1 MTKKTHDKIME
12 VGNNSK
18 RLQELYD
25 GLIKDNY
32 DLNSIGR
39 NIDEFA
45 EKLATDT
52 VFSNFVY
59 DDLRGKT
66 GFSGSKADFLVKALG
81 SRVVPSSISK
91 GRKTVPPYKP
101 NKNEYVHFETPIKNV
116 LGGGE
121 KTAEDYAIDAL
132 EATGR
137 ATPITPQDRYSFQ
150 KRNVVDNINAQ
161 TIVDT
166 AQRKNIANRQRADL
180 SITGRYLLPEDIK
193 EREARRQDEAKATAI
208 EYQKAEKAQRQ
219 QIDDT
224 LRSLKEK
231 AQKDYNEYAA
241 QLREQEEKIPA
252 FIRADKDAYVSTTA
266 ADLAMSVPAA
276 TLKLVD
282 DTEKLLNA
290 PKKGGNWANSMW
302 AGAKDAADAESFFSF
317 GLSGLA
323 KSATIKGVTDRYLEG
338 KNLTDKEN
346 DLMEALATNTLVA
359 YMRKDDVSGW
369 YTAGQ
374 IAEMSAEISTQF
386 LGTNFIG
393 SAATKAVARGI
404 GKFISKN
411 APKIVAKLATK
422 GLGGTAL
429 RGTRFV
435 GKGAIDTFVGG
446 TAQSLF
452 MPNTYDSA
460 IQTKTG
466 TVAFGEGKGQ
476 YDVTPSEYNL
486 AQSLVSG
493 AIESVSERA
502 GGAFAGFG
510 GKVAKNI
517 IPTSWGKLS
526 SKGIVGDIIK
536 AGGTANRY
544 LSKAGI
550 NGQFGELAEEG
561 FGQVLNRINGT
572 ATKEEWA
579 NFWSKDNMLQMIG
592 GFAPMSLVGL
602 GANTISVAKS
612 SLDAYRADRALLN
625 FARKNNIAAPKE
637 MLDKIKNVEIENL
650 HKVIEEYVQE
660 LGGVSD
666 NKLND
671 IGVEFNKLAA
681 NVVAHNIRKD
691 IYAEADSEVS
701 PAESVSTDERQEV
714 TDENIQEERQLDY
727 TIPQLRQGDE
737 VEYDNTQWIVGDVA
751 DEDGEYQ
758 VGEESIPLRRG
769 NVLLL
774 GADGKSVQVI
784 DSVADLLPN
793 EQGDEVN
800 DIEARRAEIY
810 KKYEPVVNVD
820 TGNITQLGNVAGTD
834 NIAYVVKGKVVYDED
849 GNIDYDKSDDTIY
862 YKVYDQDGNEV
873 DGGTPKPIYLKTRQ
887 TEFGKVLSDVP
898 IEEYVDNELYPQ
910 EQNNIQQ
917 AINNGPTNIEQSTP
931 EESVSTDEHQEVT
944 DENGLPFVKTSNGVT
959 DFGYI
964 PEDTGLTP
972 APIRLSIGDE
982 RTGLQHIVDRH
993 GEQIAKAGFD
1003 NVVDFVEYVA
1013 SNYDTITEGVDTSG
1027 EPNGTYLLQAKDK
1040 HNNTLYVELSNDGSY
1055 WNINSGGVFR
1065 KGYGEKNKVVWS
1077 ASEVQRGLKS
1087 ATPDTLRSQDEA
1099 DNQGDPNRTVS
1110 DTTSTH
1116 KGTTNKP
1123 DIQEEFYNSLPRNKK
1138 GEIDESLM
1146 SAEQK
1151 IRYAQ
1156 AEFGEDEELVKE
1168 YISEQS
1174 KSLSDKIAKL
1184 ANKSGK
1190 SVAEFKEL
1198 AALKRDKITFVEY
1211 LNEQRQQAATRQTV
1225 EEAAADDRGRAE
1237 ADIAEAVKEIDV
1249 EPTEAQKKAGNY
1261 KKGHVKIQGFDI
1273 TIENPKGAIRR
1284 GVDDN
1289 GKAWSTEMK
1298 NHYGY
1303 FKNTEGKD
1311 GDHIDVFIGDN
1322 PNSKRIFVVDQVNPK
1337 TKEFDE
1343 SKVMLGFDT
1352 EDKAKKAYLSNYSKD
1367 WKGFKDIT
1375 YVDIDTFRDWLYD
1388 GAKQRKPFG
1397 EYSNIRFRS
1406 IKDINDR
1413 FNEELQ
1419 QQIDG
1424 TLPKGHVYSLG
1435 MPNDILRSAGLP
1447 NLPIEMS
1454 AERLAGKSQ
1463 QANHP
1468 FELSETEGLPAAIQH
1483 PIAIFDS
1490 TKNDGSSVILT
1501 ELKHGDSNFVAV
1513 LGVRQSDKQ
1522 RKIDVEVNS
1531 IRSLYPKTHIRGIID
1546 WFNSKDN
1553 LLRWVDKEK
1562 ALNFISTQEPNYLA
1576 GGDNAQS
1583 TSSESYLNSSKPA
1596 EVRNIFKRVA
1606 KVIKEFDNP
1615 TLSGGKNEETRFLSD
1630 ISEIKP
1636 LVDKINGGLLKL
1648 KRMDT
1653 EGVYDLLRSVAELNN
1668 MANKGY
1674 YYLNVDE
1681 KLVNDKIY
1689 SLKERAVNKIAQ
1701 ELYNRDEYVG
1711 FDYNGVEKFD
1721 IVYFRDKQGR
1731 QISFHQYVT
1740 PEYVS
1745 DFTPI
1750 WDGITESWKDENIKF
1765 ASKKNAELE
1774 KKKHIIGKKVREE
1787 YFKEIKDSEDELER
1801 DINNAGEDVR
1811 LIMKF
1816 GIDRALSQTSIF
1828 SDKFPDIAEQRKQ
1841 LENRQRDVN
1850 KKLRYLQ
1857 TFILKKESVLSRSSK
1872 QDTIEKL
1879 KSEIEKIETERT
1891 ELRTESR
1898 LIENKLNGIE
1908 RVVSLKW
1915 RGLPEVKKATEL
1927 AERQFSLR
1935 QKHFLAE
1942 RDIVEKMKSA
1952 TREINDKYGDNVNE
1966 EIEKNIRVKAERDE
1980 AQQENK
1986 KLEELV
1992 TLLKKTGF
2000 ADVKTG
2006 EDFYN
2011 ALAEIEG
2018 SERYSSQSEKKLY
2031 NPRGFITPVRGE
2043 WTKEK
2048 IKKRLKESGGSLV
2061 GYDRAAKLISEF
2073 DSPEELAENIFYHG
2087 TVYGSGRL
2095 KPSILMSDMDV
2106 ERYGGGGY
2114 GDKYWGISVSRSKKI
2129 ASNFSGTSAGVS
2141 ILPIV
2146 LAKGAK
2152 VKEMP
2157 DLKDSADIDDVIV
2170 DLWKEGVDAVWVGD
2184 KNKGEQELCVIN
2196 PRAIVNI
2203 NSADTYRVYGLGGKE
2218 NPINIIDKEGI
2229 RKLYE
2234 DAKQYWEQ
2242 KKIAPKGP
2250 LKPFRFYLDENN
2262 RIGDKKPDD
2271 VYDREMK
2278 EYEEQLRVYE
2288 SSDEYKKWQRAQEYA
2303 QGNIRFMIGKQ
2314 VDDISIVD
2322 GEDEDT
2328 RYRRPNGTVLGFV
2341 KGNTIYLNP
2350 DEVSLNT
2357 PIHEFGHLWVSQVKE
2372 HFPDL
2377 WAKGKEL
2384 FLESDYLRK
2393 VQADP
2398 NYQHLDLDGQIDEA
2412 MARAIGDRGEQ
2423 ELDKTLLEKILD
2435 WIAEV
2440 WEKIGGV
2447 FGIEN
2452 LTSEQIS
2459 NLTLQDFTDMATS
2472 ELLSGEN
2479 LTERVNGNRGGATR
2493 YNTAEE
2499 TADIKAKAIS
2509 DGTFMKAPNGKD
2521 TNLTERQW
2529 LQVRTKAFKKWF
2541 GDWEK
2546 TARIE
2551 KLKKTKPIEIT
2562 GEEVKPSDDLKEY
2575 KKNALEYG
2583 KTLQG
2588 EYTNKDT
2595 GITIQLQRGRKNG
2608 GLNEVLQHDYKDR
2621 EHLQSI
2627 AAIPQIIEN
2636 ATYIDSEPNNDIPK
2650 NPDVKEYQYYVC
2662 GLKIGGEDYTVRA
2675 VVAVDNKGDRYYD
2688 HKLTNIEKGKL
2699 LDQINSQ
2706 AIKNNGFGTTPGTKP
2721 TTVVSEYKD
2730 SKLISLLQENSSK
2743 VVDENGEPLVVYHGT
2758 NKFGFTV
2765 FDKEFS
2771 DDKTSIFFTDKV
2783 DIAKGYAGVN
2793 ADVRSLY
2800 DDDTAGGY
2808 SKDEMLSMLFADV
2821 DISSHTNGWDVAND
2835 ILPYIT
2841 EDIGITAEY
2850 DDEDGVLTLSSDYT
2864 GDTYR
2869 LTDEEFSWE
2878 KVENW
2883 LRDNADLE
2891 NVIDKNAGI
2900 YGVFVNA
2907 RNVLDIDAGGS
2918 MWSYIPKKK
2927 VKGAEGVGNMDTRD
2941 IVEHAKKLNYDGVY
2955 IKDLLDTGGRGYG
2968 LVGDIEGDIFISLV
2982 DKNQIKSAT
2991 DNIGTFGV
2999 EDEDI
3004 RYMLVNVQDE
3014 KAIDEERHRPKFEIK
3029 GDDVYTTMYTTRVD
3043 TETEI
3048 DVLYNGNDFEKALS
3062 EAEGYNENSD
3072 REDLTVS
3079 VEAMRLK
3086 IPVAAIKDEY
3096 DYDDEEYDGDVAPFV
3111 EDYIDDFVEDVDYD
3125 RYETGRDMFDVY
3137 KSKPDTDEHELIG
3150 TITDK
3155 LQQQTGLY
3163 IGKYSTFYI
3172 TKNGEITDEEADK
3185 DGVPNAFVSMRI
3197 ADHTHNR
3204 HNGDSTLNIVVADDD
3219 PTKTKF
3225 QSSKEDLRYTTKDNA
3240 EEIVKDILDF
3250 WRQYAREYFGDINKQ
3265 FNDDLDEFERN
3276 RLLSSRKF
3284 NLGRPSPILMSVG
3297 LNGVSIQMTQSVLS
3311 KHLDK
3316 HNLKTDDLR
3325 ELPEAIRTPIMVYE
3339 WGDKARNSVIVTFIP
3354 RGEDLITTT
3363 IRLTRDGNKLN
3374 VNEISSIYGK
3384 SAECLIRDI
3393 NTPKSEFGK
3402 DNLRYVDKKQVLD
3415 WFAMEAPKASSQT
3428 QQELITATKV
3438 IENFENPPI
3447 NEKKVIDDTT
3457 NDMVR
3462 YSIRANDQLDRE
3474 DEIMGKKAAEI
3485 YEARVKL
3492 RKQMNQSDPKKMP
3505 NKEIFD
3511 DLSRKTE
3518 AKRMKFVETVADQYR
3533 TVKSF
3538 VDTLNEHGYNISD
3551 YNNWYMNVFA
3561 LAGKNEAEFEK
3572 YQAERSKP
3580 LQRAA
3585 KAAMDSGQ
3593 ISYRELENY
3602 LILKHGQE
3610 RNEYFT
3616 ERDKGLGIEPLK
3628 DYSGVE
3634 AVMFEEFCKRTGIEV
3649 KTQKESVPQLAE
3661 ANNNIDILYADGVS
3675 EFSENGRKLPI
3686 FEVER
3691 RFAEWKKVNDLQSII
3706 ADYEQK
3712 IGKDKIDDLWA
3723 KINYAT
3729 QFVLDMQKAGG
3740 LTSEK
3745 MYEKASGMWK
3755 YFVPLR
3761 GFDVGTAK
3769 DEFDYDLNGVVLFT
3783 DFKVEPTLGRT
3794 RRSTS
3799 PLVWTEQM
3807 AHITIDQKNRNL
3819 LNQSLRRLASI
3830 SMARRDNILLLSK
3843 LYKDVDAKD
3852 EDGRTIKG
3860 EVKYPP
3866 KYTGDTEHD
3875 AKAYA
3880 DWIAEMKA
3888 GIENGTIEEVR
3899 QDNVNFG
3906 KIVPPAAVKQHIVRV
3921 YEGGVPTDV
3930 IFNTPPAVPRAIN
3943 GLNHK
3948 TAISNHWIYKNLKA
3962 GTRMMAQTMTTLNPA
3977 FVGKNFSRDYLFAN
3991 TMLFGREDMSYVVN
4005 FNKNI
4010 TKATPVLLNYVKG
4023 KSLLGWAAG
4032 DKGNIQDNEYGKWLT
4047 EFVMNGGKTGFSQML
4062 KFEKM
4067 SNDFKKQTEKGDK
4080 KVHYGVND
4088 YIHFIEALNDY
4099 AENITRFSAYCASRQ
4114 AGRSIERSI
4123 SDAKELTINFNRKG
4137 TDGGIWGAVRSLC
4150 AFSNASI
4157 QALVVFS
4164 RGVRANPKRM
4174 SVLISGYTAMAITM
4188 AVIAKAI
4195 SGDDDK
4201 NDYFKLSKF
4210 DRQNNLCLPMFGGG
4224 FLKIPLPQEMRV
4236 FYKLGDEIALC
4247 LFRNEPPEVA
4257 AQEVFMGALDLLPSF
4272 AAGATSI
4279 SDVLDEK
4286 IGAGDLLLAHQ
4297 PITAI
4302 QPITQLMSNR
4312 NFLNYRI
4319 YDDSKWGGRR
4329 KELPEYRKALR
4340 NKGGETYS
4348 PNFVVKLSEGISRL
4362 TGGSDLKRGLVEA
4375 NPDMIN
4381 HLMRG
4386 YFGGLYSSAVAA
4398 INMGDKGA
4406 QSIAA
4411 GEWRL
4416 KSTDS
4421 PTMKAFYVSPSNLRY
4436 TDDILNAQYMDVL
4449 KEAKKHANV
4458 YANYLKEGEVDRFE
4472 KETKMT
4478 EDEALDW
4485 RYLVKGIDKEVQ
4497 ELRNEIAI
4505 AETTKERDEAL
4516 RQLETL
4522 QREAI
4527 DMAAKLKK

>member
-1 MTKKTHDKIME
+1 ME

-166 AQRKNIANRQRADL
+166 AQRKNIANKQRADL
-180 SITGRYLLPEDIK
+180 SITGRYLLPEDVK
-193 EREARRQDEAKATAI
+193 ERAERKQDEAKATAI

-231 AQKDYNEYAA
+231 AQKDYNDYAA

-625 FARKNNIAAPKE
+625 FARQNNIAAPKK
-637 MLDKIKNVEIENL
+637 MLDEIKNVEIENL

-691 IYAEADSEVS
+691 IYAEADSEIS

-714 TDENIQEERQLDY
+714 TEENIQEERQPDY

-737 VEYDNTQWIVGDVA
+737 VEYDNAQWIVGDVA
-751 DEDGEYQ
+751 DEDGDYQ

-774 GADGKSVQVI
+774 GADGESVQVI
-784 DSVADLLPN
+784 DSAADLYPKQQN
-793 EQGDEVN
+793 VDDEIESKRQAIYEQY
-800 DIEARRAEIY
+800 R
-810 KKYEPVVNVD
+810 PVMNVD
-820 TGNITQLGNVAGTD
+820 TGNITQLSNVAGTD

-849 GNIDYDKSDDTIY
+849 GNIDYDRSDDTIY
-862 YKVYDQDGNEV
+862 YKVYDKDGNEV
-873 DGGTPKPIYLKTRQ
+873 DGGTPKPIYLKTRR

-910 EQNNIQQ
+910 EQNNIRQ
-917 AINNGPTNIEQSTP
+917 ATNNGQTNIEQSTP
-931 EESVSTDEHQEVT
+931 AESVSTGERQDITEKNDSTEF
-944 DENGLPFVKTSNGVT
+944 DENGGYSNIQNTVLS
-959 DFGYI
+959 DEEADLLMSAMEQNAEAMPVI
-964 PEDTGLTP
+964 ELTP
-972 APIRLSIGDE
+972 
-982 RTGLQHIVDRH
+982 
-993 GEQIAKAGFD
+993 D
-1003 NVVDFVEYVA
+1003 NWVA
-1013 SNYDTITEGVDTSG
+1013 EFG
-1027 EPNGTYLLQAKDK
+1027 Q
-1040 HNNTLYVELSNDGSY
+1040 
-1055 WNINSGGVFR
+1055 
-1065 KGYGEKNKVVWS
+1065 
-1077 ASEVQRGLKS
+1077 
-1087 ATPDTLRSQDEA
+1087 
-1099 DNQGDPNRTVS
+1099 NRTVS
-1110 DTTSTH
+1110 TPIGDVKMGDNQLAKLFLKKRTREFGMIKPTLINPDVIIEKTAVADNAERNTKLLFVKTFKDENGRKHVHFENVTVQKGGLEVSISSHIVDKSAIRKELANGIVIYNKPELTSIGSDVYLTETH
-1116 KGTTNKP
+1116 EGQSDLVPTQKANSDLQYKGTINNLNE
-1123 DIQEEFYNSLPRNKK
+1123 QGEFYNSLPRNKK
-1138 GEIDESLM
+1138 GEVDENQM

-1151 IRYAQ
+1151 IMYAQ
-1156 AEFGEDEELVKE
+1156 IEFGQRADLVRD
-1168 YISEQS
+1168 YVAEQS
-1174 KSLSDKIAKL
+1174 KALSEKIAKL
-1184 ANKSGK
+1184 TNKTGK
-1190 SVAEFKEL
+1190 SVAEYKEL
-1198 AALKRDKITFVEY
+1198 AAMQEDKNVFVEY
-1211 LNEQRQQAATRQTV
+1211 LNEQRQQQEQATPRRTV
-1225 EEAAADDRGRAE
+1225 EEAAAEREERRAAEKEQREQAIREKEEREGVPDFMQDTPEDARLRGFRLRTGERIDRQEPITLDRYNTARRKFTNDTGAVEGGRPTVKRTIIDNAQTKLQPSHRGGRSNIYHFITEAQPKERTDKASRVSAAQIAANINPEEITGGITAYNGSPIANNRLEVIQGNNRAEALRLMYEEYPKSAEAYKQYLIDNAENYGMSADEVRTMKEPIAVDIYEGTDGDAILLGQYTQQDVESGGVHRINPSGVIKHLKSQNMLDRFITGLLKGVDEENTISDVISANLRDVLPILDKTGAISMTQRQGFFDERGDVTSGAIDDFKGILTNLITEGGYANINSDFLNLPDSAKTALYLQTYRAVLNKQDGPTILNDIQNSILLYTLVFGNNNKGKVGVDESRREVMSWLMTAQPDFNAMNEDGTYPLVDMREKFSNFAAELAILYKSTNLRSSAAKGRGLYNIWEDFYNLLEGKGDLFTAGEKKSLQESINENFNIDYVPIRQNERNTLGGRGEASRAGRRGSESELGVGEQSEAGTAAADDRGRTD
-1237 ADIAEAVKEIDV
+1237 ADIAEAVKDIDV

-1273 TIENPKGAIRR
+1273 TIENPKGAIRK
-1284 GVDDN
+1284 GIDDN

-1322 PNSKRIFVVDQVNPK
+1322 PNSKRIFVVDQINPK

-1352 EDKAKKAYLSNYSKD
+1352 EDEAKKAYLSNYSKD

-1375 YVDIDTFRDWLYD
+1375 YVDIETFRDWLYD

-1435 MPNDILRSAGLP
+1435 MPNDILRSAGFP
-1447 NLPIEMS
+1447 NVPIELS
-1454 AERLAGKSQ
+1454 ASHLEKKSIAAQ
-1463 QANHP
+1463 HP
-1468 FELSETEGLPAAIQH
+1468 FELKEIKSLVKALQDPMAVFAYGDKKKSQNIIVEIQH
-1483 PIAIFDS
+1483 EG
-1490 TKNDGSSVILT
+1490 K
-1501 ELKHGDSNFVAV
+1501 NFVV
-1513 LGVRQSDKQ
+1513 GIHFN
-1522 RKIDVEVNS
+1522 RKRGSAEISS
-1531 IRSLYPKTHIRGIID
+1531 IRGLYPK
-1546 WFNSKDN
+1546 DN
-1553 LLRWVDKEK
+1553 AEWLNWISQGKLLYVNKEK
-1562 ALNFISTQEPNYLA
+1562 IQISIDQQRRNLADVEYLDLNY
-1576 GGDNAQS
+1576 
-1583 TSSESYLNSSKPA
+1583 
-1596 EVRNIFKRVA
+1596 VA
-1606 KVIKEFDNP
+1606 KVIKDFDNP
-1615 TLSGGKNEETRFLSD
+1615 TLSGEKNEETRFLSD

-1636 LVDKINGGLLKL
+1636 LVNKINGGLLKL

-1816 GIDRALSQTSIF
+1816 GTDRALSQTSIF

-1841 LENRQRDVN
+1841 LDNRQRDVN

-1986 KLEELV
+1986 KLEDLV

-2011 ALAEIEG
+2011 ALAEIGG
-2018 SERYSSQSEKKLY
+2018 SE
-2031 NPRGFITPVRGE
+2031 
-2043 WTKEK
+2043 
-2048 IKKRLKESGGSLV
+2048 
-2061 GYDRAAKLISEF
+2061 
-2073 DSPEELAENIFYHG
+2073 H
-2087 TVYGSGRL
+2087 
-2095 KPSILMSDMDV
+2095 
-2106 ERYGGGGY
+2106 
-2114 GDKYWGISVSRSKKI
+2114 
-2129 ASNFSGTSAGVS
+2129 
-2141 ILPIV
+2141 
-2146 LAKGAK
+2146 
-2152 VKEMP
+2152 
-2157 DLKDSADIDDVIV
+2157 
-2170 DLWKEGVDAVWVGD
+2170 
-2184 KNKGEQELCVIN
+2184 
-2196 PRAIVNI
+2196 
-2203 NSADTYRVYGLGGKE
+2203 
-2218 NPINIIDKEGI
+2218 
-2229 RKLYE
+2229 
-2234 DAKQYWEQ
+2234 
-2242 KKIAPKGP
+2242 
-2250 LKPFRFYLDENN
+2250 YL
-2262 RIGDKKPDD
+2262 
-2271 VYDREMK
+2271 
-2278 EYEEQLRVYE
+2278 
-2288 SSDEYKKWQRAQEYA
+2288 
-2303 QGNIRFMIGKQ
+2303 
-2314 VDDISIVD
+2314 
-2322 GEDEDT
+2322 
-2328 RYRRPNGTVLGFV
+2328 RPNGTVLGFV

-2372 HFPDL
+2372 HFPEL

-2447 FGIEN
+2447 FGINN

-2472 ELLSGEN
+2472 ELLSGQN
-2479 LTERVNGNRGGATR
+2479 LTERVKGNRGGATR

-2509 DGTFMKAPNGKD
+2509 DGTFMKAPNGEG

-2529 LQVRTKAFKKWF
+2529 LQVRTKAFKRWF

-2546 TARIE
+2546 AARIE

-2562 GEEVKPSDDLKEY
+2562 GEEYKGKYELNVKSGHKWILDNLR
-2575 KKNALEYG
+2575 G
-2583 KTLQG
+2583 T
-2588 EYTNKDT
+2588 YTIKDT
-2595 GITIQLQRGRKNG
+2595 GEKVNLSRVSANEITSHG
-2608 GLNEVLQHDYKDR
+2608 ER
-2621 EHLQSI
+2621 EDIHLKSF
-2627 AAIPQIIEN
+2627 AVIPQMIEN
-2636 ATYIDSEPNNDIPK
+2636 AIFIEETDNYKGNSKYDK
-2650 NPDVKEYQYYVC
+2650 YKYYVV
-2662 GLKIGGEDYTVRA
+2662 GLSVDGVPYTARIVVGEKNGKT
-2675 VVAVDNKGDRYYD
+2675 YYD
-2688 HKLTNIEKGKL
+2688 HELTQIEKGTIIDSL
-2699 LDQINSQ
+2699 N
-2706 AIKNNGFGTTPGTKP
+2706 GTTTSVAKNDNAF
-2721 TTVVSEYKD
+2721 SEYKD
-2730 SKLISLLQENSSK
+2730 KRLFSLLQTNSSK
-2743 VVDENGEPLVVYHGT
+2743 VVDENGEPMVVYHGT

-2771 DDKTSIFFTDKV
+2771 DDKTSIFFTDRV

-2808 SKDEMLSMLFADV
+2808 SKDEILSMLFADV

-2891 NVIDKNAGI
+2891 NVIDKDAGI

-2918 MWSYIPKKK
+2918 MWSSIPKKK

-2991 DNIGTFGV
+2991 DNIGTFDG
-2999 EDEDI
+2999 ENEDI
-3004 RYMLVNVQDE
+3004 RYSVEGADYFVNERFNEQLEKLTEENADSTMFRLGYPDMILQSTGIPNKELRLYGNKLLKKAEKHDFNVKDLVDLPTSIQTPMFVFKGNHPDSFSIVTELKIRDKNVLVSIERNKDGE
-3014 KAIDEERHRPKFEIK
+3014 VDFNLISSVYGKSGRGIVHWLNNGKA
-3029 GDDVYTTMYTTRVD
+3029 
-3043 TETEI
+3043 
-3048 DVLYNGNDFEKALS
+3048 LYVNKEKALDYLRIS
-3062 EAEGYNENSD
+3062 APIAEAQDKGELNPS
-3072 REDLTVS
+3072 VS
-3079 VEAMRLK
+3079 TEKALAWQAALAPIASATLK
-3086 IPVAAIKDEY
+3086 
-3096 DYDDEEYDGDVAPFV
+3096 
-3111 EDYIDDFVEDVDYD
+3111 
-3125 RYETGRDMFDVY
+3125 
-3137 KSKPDTDEHELIG
+3137 
-3150 TITDK
+3150 
-3155 LQQQTGLY
+3155 
-3163 IGKYSTFYI
+3163 
-3172 TKNGEITDEEADK
+3172 
-3185 DGVPNAFVSMRI
+3185 
-3197 ADHTHNR
+3197 
-3204 HNGDSTLNIVVADDD
+3204 
-3219 PTKTKF
+3219 
-3225 QSSKEDLRYTTKDNA
+3225 
-3240 EEIVKDILDF
+3240 
-3250 WRQYAREYFGDINKQ
+3250 
-3265 FNDDLDEFERN
+3265 
-3276 RLLSSRKF
+3276 
-3284 NLGRPSPILMSVG
+3284 
-3297 LNGVSIQMTQSVLS
+3297 
-3311 KHLDK
+3311 
-3316 HNLKTDDLR
+3316 
-3325 ELPEAIRTPIMVYE
+3325 
-3339 WGDKARNSVIVTFIP
+3339 
-3354 RGEDLITTT
+3354 
-3363 IRLTRDGNKLN
+3363 
-3374 VNEISSIYGK
+3374 
-3384 SAECLIRDI
+3384 
-3393 NTPKSEFGK
+3393 
-3402 DNLRYVDKKQVLD
+3402 
-3415 WFAMEAPKASSQT
+3415 
-3428 QQELITATKV
+3428 QELITATKI

-3462 YSIRANDQLDRE
+3462 YSIKASEQLDKE
-3474 DEIMGKKAAEI
+3474 DEVMGERAAEI
-3485 YEARVKL
+3485 YEARVKMG
-3492 RKQMNQSDPKKMP
+3492 KQMNQSNPNLMP
-3505 NKEIFD
+3505 NKKIFD
-3511 DLSRKTE
+3511 EINEKTE
-3518 AKRMKFVETVADQYR
+3518 NRRAKIAEHAADCYLPMKHLIEVFN
-3533 TVKSF
+3533 K
-3538 VDTLNEHGYNISD
+3538 HGYNIAD

-3561 LAGKNEAEFEK
+3561 LAGKNEVEYEK
-3572 YQAERSKP
+3572 YQTERSVP

-3585 KAAMDSGQ
+3585 KAAMDSGN
-3593 ISYRELENY
+3593 ITYRDLENY

-3610 RNEYFT
+3610 RNKYYK
-3616 ERDKGLGIEPLK
+3616 ERDEKLGVKPMK
-3628 DYSGVE
+3628 DYSGTE
-3634 AVMFEEFCKRTGIEV
+3634 AVMFEEFCKRTGIKV
-3649 KTQKESVPQLAE
+3649 KTIEE
-3661 ANNNIDILYADGVS
+3661 DIPTLVDGDPNTIRYDNGKS
-3675 EFSENGRKLPI
+3675 EFSKDGKKIPD
-3686 FEVER
+3686 FEVNK
-3691 RFAEWKKVNDLQSII
+3691 RFELWRKQHTPEEII
-3706 ADYEQK
+3706 KDYEEK
-3712 IGKDKIDDLWA
+3712 IGKEKVEDLWS
-3723 KINYAT
+3723 KIRKAT
-3729 QFVLDMQKAGG
+3729 QFTLDCQKEGG
-3740 LTSEK
+3740 LTSEE
-3745 MYEKASGMWK
+3745 MYQKASGMWE

-3761 GFDVGTAK
+3761 GFDMGTAQ
-3769 DEFDYDLNGVVLFT
+3769 DEYDYDLNGITLFT
-3783 DFKVEPTLGRT
+3783 DFRVEQTLGRT
-3794 RRSTS
+3794 RRSVS
-3799 PLVWTEQM
+3799 PLAWTEQM
-3807 AHITIDQKNRNL
+3807 AHITIQQKNKNL
-3819 LNQSLRRLASI
+3819 LNQSLRRLASV
-3830 SMARRDNILLLSK
+3830 SMARKDNIMFLSK
-3843 LYKDVDAKD
+3843 QYKAPDV
-3852 EDGRTIKG
+3852 
-3860 EVKYPP
+3860 
-3866 KYTGDTEHD
+3866 
-3875 AKAYA
+3875 
-3880 DWIAEMKA
+3880 
-3888 GIENGTIEEVR
+3888 IENGKVVREGALINPPAHTGNPTEDSAAFERWETSMKEGVKNGTVEVVEHS
-3899 QDNVNFG
+3899 NVNFG
-3906 KIVPPAAVKQHIVRV
+3906 MIVSADKVKQHVVRV
-3921 YEGGVPTDV
+3921 YEGGRPVDI
-3930 IFNTPPAVPRAIN
+3930 IFNTSPSVPRAIN
-3943 GLNHK
+3943 GLNNK
-3948 TAISNHWIYKNLKA
+3948 TVVLNDWFSRQVKA
-3962 GTRMMAQTMTTLNPA
+3962 GTRLIAQTMTTYNPA
-3977 FVGKNFSRDYLFAN
+3977 FVGKNFMRDYLFAN
-3991 TMLFGREDMSYVVN
+3991 TMLMGKEDRTYRAN

-4010 TKATPVLLNYVKG
+4010 VKAHSVMFDYVKG

-4032 DKGNIQDNEYGKWLT
+4032 DKGSVRDNEYGRWLT
-4047 EFVMNGGKTGFSQML
+4047 EFVMNGGKTGFSQMF

-4067 SNDFKKQTEKGDK
+4067 SSDFKKQTEKGDK

-4088 YIHFIEALNDY
+4088 YIHFIEAMNDY

-4137 TDGGIWGAVRSLC
+4137 TDGGIWGTVRSLC

-4164 RGVRANPKRM
+4164 RGVKANPKRM
-4174 SVLISGYTAMAITM
+4174 SAFISGYTAMAITM
-4188 AVIAKAI
+4188 AVIARLI
-4195 SGDDDK
+4195 GGDDD
-4201 NDYFKLSKF
+4201 DYFKLSKY

-4224 FLKIPLPQEMRV
+4224 FVKIPLPQELRV
-4236 FYKLGDEIALC
+4236 FWKLGDEIALC
-4247 LFRNEPPEVA
+4247 IYRNEPPEVA

-4286 IGAGDLLLAHQ
+4286 IGAGELLLAHQ
-4297 PITAI
+4297 PITII
-4302 QPITQLMSNR
+4302 QPATQLMTNR

-4319 YDDSKWGGRR
+4319 YDDNKWGGRR

-4348 PNFVVKLSEGISRL
+4348 PNFVVKLSEGIGRL
-4362 TGGSDLKRGLVEA
+4362 TGGSDLKRGVVEV
-4375 NPDMIN
+4375 NPDVIN

-4386 YFGGLYSSAVAA
+4386 YFGGLYNTAVAA
-4398 INMGDKGA
+4398 INVADKGY
-4406 QSIAA
+4406 QSVTT
-4411 GEWRL
+4411 GEWKL

-4497 ELRNEIAI
+4497 ELRNEIAT

-4516 RQLETL
+4516 RQLEAL

-4527 DMAAKLKK
+4527 EIAAKLKK